1 MKQDKICIDNKL
13 INYIKI
19 ADEDYISIT
28 DMLKS
33 KDGNFFVA
41 DWLRNRN
48 TVEFLGIWEELHN
61 PNFNYGEFAIIKS
74 QAGLNSYKLSVKEWT
89 AKTNAIGIIS
99 KTGRYGGTYAHKDI
113 AFEFGMWISPKFKLL
128 LIKEFERLK
137 RKEQN
142 QLRWDARR
150 ELSKIN
156 YKIHTDA
163 IKHNLIPKT
172 LTKEKIN
179 NVYSEEAD
187 VLNMALF
194 GITAKKWRE
203 DNLNLEGN
211 LRDYASINELI
222 CLANLESLNSVF
234 INEGLK
240 QSERLEKLNKIA
252 ISQMKILNN
261 SDLDYTYNDEKQI
274 SFQNN

>member
-1 MKQDKICIDNKL
+1 MKAINVLDTKITYLNIDN
-13 INYIKI
+13 
-19 ADEDYISIT
+19 EDYISLT

-33 KDGNFFVA
+33 KDGDFFIS

-48 TVEFLGIWEELHN
+48 TIEFLGIWEELHN

-74 QAGLNSYKLSVKEWT
+74 QAGLNSYKLSVKEWVN
-89 AKTNAIGIIS
+89 KTNSIGIVA

-137 RKEQN
+137 SEEQK
-142 QLRWDARR
+142 QLGWDAKR

-163 IKHNLIPKT
+163 IKKNLIPKE
-172 LTKEKIN
+172 LTKYETSI
-179 NVYSEEAD
+179 VYAEEAD

-194 GITAKKWRE
+194 GMTAKQWR
-203 DNLNLEGN
+203 DKNPDKQGN
-211 LRDYASINELI
+211 IREYATINELI
-222 CLANLESLNSVF
+222 CLANLENINSIY
-234 INEGLK
+234 INERIE
-240 QSERLEKLNKIA
+240 QSERLIRLNKIA
-252 ISQMKILNN
+252 IAQMEILTKTNKNILKENN
-261 SDLDYTYNDEKQI
+261 
-274 SFQNN
+274 